1 MDDSALDGV
10 TNANPARRTDYL
22 VPDAAGCAARQ
33 PGHLH
38 PQSRATE
45 SLKGNEAAAGIMVT
59 AARGLN
65 RELRSRRKMD
75 VPDLQAVP
83 TPRLPERLQPRVD
96 MRDFARLLDALDR
109 RAAYPGYPRVALAR
123 ERALVQSTDRAMRVQ
138 RSRRSHPCLSQ
149 FLMETGL
156 RASECS
162 RLNDQVSRS
171 RDSPP
176 APAWMPAWRARPT
189 PGAEE
194 SSQQTAPGRWPGCEL
209 KRSEIGG
216 GLARGKRLAPPQPR
230 LNLYVR

>member
-1 MDDSALDGV
+1 
-10 TNANPARRTDYL
+10 
-22 VPDAAGCAARQ
+22 
-33 PGHLH
+33 
-38 PQSRATE
+38 
-45 SLKGNEAAAGIMVT
+45 MVT

-149 FLMETGL
+149 FLMETG
-156 RASECS
+156 C
-162 RLNDQVSRS
+162 
-171 RDSPP
+171 
-176 APAWMPAWRARPT
+176 APASAA
-189 PGAEE
+189 A
-194 SSQQTAPGRWPGCEL
+194 
-209 KRSEIGG
+209 
-216 GLARGKRLAPPQPR
+216 
-230 LNLYVR
+230 